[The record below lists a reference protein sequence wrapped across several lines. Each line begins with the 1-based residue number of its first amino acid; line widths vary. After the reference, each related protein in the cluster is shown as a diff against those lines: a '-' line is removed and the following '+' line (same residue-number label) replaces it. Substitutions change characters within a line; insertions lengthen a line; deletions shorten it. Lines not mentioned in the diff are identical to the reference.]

1 MAMAEAPNPVDVEVG
16 ARVRAY
22 REAAGLSQQDL
33 SRLIR
38 ISVQQIQKYE
48 RGQNRISVSRLVQIA
63 EQLGTSGAVLL
74 GETAAPQ
81 GADPQTLLEIPGALD
96 LLYAYQGIRNA
107 AHRQALLAMAR
118 ALDAR
123 KTD

>member
-1 MAMAEAPNPVDVEVG
+1 MAEAPNPVDIEVG
-16 ARVRAY
+16 ARVRSY
-22 REAAGLSQQDL
+22 REAAGLSQHDL
-33 SRLIR
+33 SRLIGL
-38 ISVQQIQKYE
+38 SFQQIQKYE

-74 GETAAPQ
+74 GETAGPRS
-81 GADPQTLLEIPGALD
+81 ADPKTLLEVPGALE
-96 LLYAYQGIRNA
+96 LLSAYQGIRNA
-107 AHRQALLAMAR
+107 AHRQGLLAMAR

>member
-74 GETAAPQ
+74 GETAGPQ

-96 LLYAYQGIRNA
+96 LVYAYQGIRNA

>member
-1 MAMAEAPNPVDVEVG
+1 MCMAEAPHPVDIEVG

-22 REAAGLSQQDL
+22 REAAGLSQHDL
-33 SRLIR
+33 SRLIDL
-38 ISVQQIQKYE
+38 SFQQIQKYE

-74 GETAAPQ
+74 GETAGPKS
-81 GADPQTLLEIPGALD
+81 ADPKTLLEVPGALD
-96 LLYAYQGIRNA
+96 LLRAYQGIRNA
-107 AHRQALLAMAR
+107 AHRQGLLAMAR